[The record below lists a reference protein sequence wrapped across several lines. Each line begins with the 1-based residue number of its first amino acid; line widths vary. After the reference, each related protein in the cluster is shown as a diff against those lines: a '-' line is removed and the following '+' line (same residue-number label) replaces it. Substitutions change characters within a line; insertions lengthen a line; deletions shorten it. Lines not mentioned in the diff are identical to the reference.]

1 VSDVEYFCC
10 ELRSLEELL
19 FSSSL
24 DRPALSF
31 VVLLPGTSKIDLL
44 VAGVGD
50 SLLNL

>member
-24 DRPALSF
+24 DPALSF
-31 VVLLPGTSKIDLL
+31 IVLLPGSSKIDLL

>member
-1 VSDVEYFCC
+1 MSDVEYFCC

-24 DRPALSF
+24 DSALSF
-31 VVLLPGTSKIDLL
+31 VVLLPGSSKIDLL